1 MGRWQSAYNI
11 YKLVNTYC
19 YILTNEQPLLVIEYA
34 LSRRVEKVRATM
46 HVEYYDEHQLENYKC
61 NNEFFL
67 DFGRLD

>member
-1 MGRWQSAYNI
+1 M
-11 YKLVNTYC
+11 
-19 YILTNEQPLLVIEYA
+19 TNEQPLLVIEYA